1 MTPRPHAPR
10 HDRSLFGPSQAVNP
24 LTWMALA
31 AVLALQGCANGPENR
46 ALFGGLML
54 TAGVAPSDDIL
65 QTYYLGVFDPTEQ
78 IPQTVYRVRVRGQ
91 ANQFSRTHFASGW
104 VPASLIDTLN
114 GPDIKKIDPSS
125 QEGEKLFGGNY
136 RNRRL
141 VMFGPEGFRE
151 APKDHR
157 LVIVMGS
164 SPQDFFGAVDSALG
178 SVAEVQLDSDTG
190 HLRQALLEGWV
201 NALRQEQRLAAI
213 NAKFSKEE
221 KK

>member
-1 MTPRPHAPR
+1 M
-10 HDRSLFGPSQAVNP
+10 AV
-24 LTWMALA
+24 AL
-31 AVLALQGCANGPENR
+31 LLPGCASGPENR
-46 ALFGGLML
+46 ALFGIG
-54 TAGVAPSDDIL
+54 TIIAGVTPSDDIL

-91 ANQFSRTHFASGW
+91 ANLLSRTHFASGW

-114 GPDIKKIDPSS
+114 GPDIKKIGDGEAGNPFSS
-125 QEGEKLFGGNY
+125 NY

-164 SPQDFFGAVDSALG
+164 TPQDFFSAVDSALG
-178 SVAEVQLDSDTG
+178 SVAQVQLDSDTT

-201 NALRQEQRLAAI
+201 NALHQEQRLADISRQFEA
-213 NAKFSKEE
+213 AQ
-221 KK
+221 

>member
-1 MTPRPHAPR
+1 MKNIVACK
-10 HDRSLFGPSQAVNP
+10 V
-24 LTWMALA
+24 A
-31 AVLALQGCANGPENR
+31 AVLSAALLLQGCANGPENR
-46 ALFGGLML
+46 ALFGGALVV
-54 TAGVAPSDDIL
+54 AGVTPSDDIL

-91 ANQFSRTHFASGW
+91 ANLLSRTHFASGW

-114 GPDIKKIDPSS
+114 GADLNNIS
-125 QEGEKLFGGNY
+125 GGAKNNSTGKPLLATPY

-164 SPQDFFGAVDSALG
+164 TPQDFFSAVDSALG
-178 SVAEVQLDSDTG
+178 SIAEVQLDSDTS

-201 NALRQEQRLAAI
+201 NAVRQEQALSDI
-213 NAKFSKEE
+213 NKKYSAKAE
-221 KK
+221 

>member
-1 MTPRPHAPR
+1 MNTCYATPIEPGAPR
-10 HDRSLFGPSQAVNP
+10 RPVATTGRLA
-24 LTWMALA
+24 ALA
-31 AVLALQGCANGPENR
+31 LTAALALQGCANAPENR
-46 ALFGGLML
+46 ALAGAGLF
-54 TAGVAPSDDIL
+54 AAAVSPSDDIL

-91 ANQFSRTHFASGW
+91 ANMLSRTHYASGW
-104 VPASLIDTLN
+104 VPASLVDTLN
-114 GPDIKKIDPSS
+114 SADVS
-125 QEGEKLFGGNY
+125 KLGSAAAGSPFAGNY

-164 SPQDFFGAVDSALG
+164 NPEDFFNAVDSALG
-178 SVAEVQLDSDTG
+178 SIAEVQLDSDTS

-201 NALRQEQRLAAI
+201 NALRQEQRLKATQDAL
-213 NAKFSKEE
+213 NAK
-221 KK
+221 